1 MTKNFQRSTF
11 NAQRPT
17 VRCAASRWTLNVSLI
32 FLFFILTAHAADT
45 NAVLNHW
52 LAAQAD
58 LKTWSADCT
67 QTRSLKTL
75 TQPLIATGRVWFAA
89 PDRFRW
95 ELGQPAQTIAVRRG
109 DQMWISYPR
118 LKRAE
123 HYDLGGTK
131 TGPWRDALGLLEAGF
146 PQSRQQIDKQ
156 FKIASLTAT
165 NDVWTLALQPKSSLA
180 QRFITEVGVTLGTNS
195 CALLGT
201 ELTFADGSK
210 MRNDFTN
217 TVLNPAID
225 ESLFNPPMDATFTVT
240 EPLKQ

>member
-1 MTKNFQRSTF
+1 MLALTL
-11 NAQRPT
+11 
-17 VRCAASRWTLNVSLI
+17 AASGGSPI
-32 FLFFILTAHAADT
+32 DS
-45 NAVLNHW
+45 VLNRW
-52 LAAQAD
+52 LAAQAE
-58 LKTWSADCT
+58 LKTWTADCT

-75 TQPLIATGRVWFAA
+75 TQPLVARGRVWFAA

-123 HYDLGGTK
+123 HYDLSGSQ

-146 PQSRQQIDKQ
+146 PRSRQQLDRR
-156 FKIASLTAT
+156 FKIASLQAT
-165 NDVWTLALQPKSSLA
+165 NEVWTFALQPNSA
-180 QRFITEVGVTLGTNS
+180 QARRFITEVGVAVGMKD
-195 CALLGT
+195 CALLAT

-217 TVLNPAID
+217 IVLNPTLGEA
-225 ESLFNPPMDATFTVT
+225 LFNPPVDAGFTVT
-240 EPLKQ
+240 EPLKP